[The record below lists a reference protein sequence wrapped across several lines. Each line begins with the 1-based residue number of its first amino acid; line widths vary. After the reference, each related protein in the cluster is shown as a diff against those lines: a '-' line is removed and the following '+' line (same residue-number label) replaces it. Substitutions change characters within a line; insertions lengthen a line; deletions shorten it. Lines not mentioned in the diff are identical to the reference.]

1 MTLPRA
7 IIAFALLLWGC
18 RFCCAQDLVLN
29 WEIAYSGTNPGQTGW
44 NLTDGGWPK
53 FIERHVKPALKWADG
68 LDVAILIHHPWGQWQ
83 SGDAMTIDA
92 IDRSKADARFLTREF
107 ATLNG
112 WKAITKEVDCY
123 GYFGGADVDERVRKL
138 PTAERCAM
146 IARNLKP
153 LADAGFKGVFIDATE
168 NAIAVPFVGVNAR
181 QSAQPSVDM
190 LTLAIADDMFPER
203 AGIEATP
210 RAFPEFKHLWDRRCV
225 LQESTYQHRYG
236 PNRHAN
242 WQALGYDRS
251 VLTGKVWRTLPY
263 RDDVKET
270 IAAARAISSE
280 GDVPCVSPQPLV
292 RAGVEASELV
302 EGAN

>member
-1 MTLPRA
+1 MKRLPRI
-7 IIAFALLLWGC
+7 IIAVALLLWGC
-18 RFCCAQDLVLN
+18 RFVCAQDLVLN

-53 FIERHVKPALKWADG
+53 FIERHVRPALDWCKASG
-68 LDVAILIHHPWGQWQ
+68 VKPAILIHHPWGQWQ
-83 SGDAMTIDA
+83 SGERMTIDA
-92 IDRSKADARFLTREF
+92 IDRSRLDARFLPYDF
-107 ATLNG
+107 ATAKG
-112 WKAITKEVDCY
+112 WKAITKDVDCY
-123 GYFGGADVDERVRKL
+123 AYLGGADVDERVRGL
-138 PTAERCAM
+138 STAERTAL
-146 IARNLKP
+146 IIRNLKP

-168 NAIAVPFVGVNAR
+168 NAIAVPFKGVNQR
-181 QSAQPSVDM
+181 QDAQPSVDR

-203 AGIEATP
+203 TGIEATP

-225 LQESTYQHRYG
+225 LQETTYQHRYG
-236 PNRHAN
+236 ANRHAN

-270 IAAARAISSE
+270 IAAARAISAE

-292 RAGVEASELV
+292 KAGVEGSD
-302 EGAN
+302 